1 MISGILIGIVVCIV
15 IYIIYEIIKKQ
26 SQKKDFNAIV
36 EATNLMF
43 GELEKAKETIKEV
56 KINVDKEYLRESL
69 KNKLKLEEQ
78 IKDINNKTLEELKDL
93 YKND

>member
-15 IYIIYEIIKKQ
+15 ALSIYDTIRKRRINKDIDAMFEASKIMYE
-26 SQKKDFNAIV
+26 
-36 EATNLMF
+36 
-43 GELEKAKETIKEV
+43 GLEKAKETIKEV

-78 IKDINNKTLEELKDL
+78 IK
-93 YKND
+93 